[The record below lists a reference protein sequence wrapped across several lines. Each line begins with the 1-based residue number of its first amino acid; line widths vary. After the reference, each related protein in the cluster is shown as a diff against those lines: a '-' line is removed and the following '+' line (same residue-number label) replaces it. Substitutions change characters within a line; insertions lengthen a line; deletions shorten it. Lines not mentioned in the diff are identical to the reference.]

1 MLLDVPHGGETPTM
15 SEYAFA
21 PDLDDTAETEV
32 VTARNGVAQLRRT
45 WAAPNPRGVVV
56 ISHGIAE
63 HCGRYEHVARQLS
76 ASGFT
81 VIGFDQRGHGATG
94 GRQGYVSDF
103 SEFHDDVEDH
113 LNLARTFGGP
123 VVLLGHSM
131 GGLISTSYIL
141 DGDRARPDLVLLS
154 APALAMSLP
163 RPAAGL
169 ASLLGRSVG
178 RASIK
183 LPLDPEG
190 LASDQRVGEDYLAD
204 PLVNLK
210 QSLALVGAMVRTA
223 RGLQDTIAGWD
234 MPAFVGHGT
243 DDEIVLPA
251 ASEAIGESPHVERR
265 LYEGL
270 RHELFN
276 EPTGPQV
283 VADMVAWIETQLSG

>member
-1 MLLDVPHGGETPTM
+1 M
-15 SEYAFA
+15 SDHAFA
-21 PDLDDTAETEV
+21 PGLDDTADTEV

-45 WAAPNPRGVVV
+45 WSTADPRAV
-56 ISHGIAE
+56 IVLSHGIAE
-63 HCGRYEHVARQLS
+63 HSGRYEHVARQLN

-94 GRQGYVSDF
+94 GRQGHVAAF

-113 LNLARTFGGP
+113 VTLARTYGVP

-131 GGLISTSYIL
+131 GGLIATSYVL
-141 DGDRARPDLVLLS
+141 DRERVRPDLTLLS
-154 APALAMSLP
+154 APALALSLP

-169 ASLLGRSVG
+169 ASVLGRSIG
-178 RASIK
+178 RVSIT
-183 LPLDPEG
+183 LPLDPDG
-190 LASDQRVGEDYLAD
+190 LATDPRVGEAYAAD

-223 RGLQDTIAGWD
+223 RGLQDDIADWD
-234 MPAFVGHGT
+234 MPTFVGHGT
-243 DDEIVLPA
+243 EDEIVPPS
-251 ASEAIGESPHVERR
+251 ASEAIGERPMVERR

-283 VADMVAWIETQLSG
+283 VADMAAWVQGQLSG

>member
-1 MLLDVPHGGETPTM
+1 M
-15 SEYAFA
+15 SEHAFA
-21 PDLDDTAETEV
+21 PGLEDTAETEV

-45 WAAPNPRGVVV
+45 WSAADPRAVVV

-63 HCGRYEHVARQLS
+63 HCGRYEHVARQLT
-76 ASGFT
+76 ASGIT
-81 VIGFDQRGHGATG
+81 VVGFDQRGHGATG
-94 GRQGYVSDF
+94 GRQGYVSAF
-103 SEFHDDVEDH
+103 SEFHDDIEDH
-113 LNLARTFGGP
+113 LTLARTYGVP

-131 GGLISTSYIL
+131 GGLISTSYVL
-141 DGDRARPDLVLLS
+141 DRTRPRPDLVLLS

-169 ASLLGRSVG
+169 ASVLGRSVG
-178 RASIK
+178 RASIT

-190 LASDQRVGEDYLAD
+190 LATDPRVGETYQAD

-223 RGLQDTIAGWD
+223 RGLDDDIAAWD

-243 DDEIVLPA
+243 ADEIVLPS
-251 ASEAIGESPHVERR
+251 ASEAIGERPTVERK
-265 LYEGL
+265 LYDGL

-276 EPTGPQV
+276 EPSGPQV
-283 VADMVAWIETQLSG
+283 VADMVAWVRGQLSG